1 MESHDRLGQIMAE
14 LKAQRADELSASAR
28 CRHAI
33 ITAIKQGFLPADA
46 RLVEAD
52 LCEAFSVSRTP
63 LREALTAL
71 RADGILSQDSQ
82 SLRVRKLA
90 WRDIHELYDM
100 RALLEGAAAQY
111 AARHAGPAERQVIA
125 ALVKTEAELIAA
137 KASPDILAAHN
148 VQFHDAI
155 MQAARNPFLSEALE
169 RLSHLFILIGDT
181 AYSLSD
187 RVRVI
192 ATQHAAINDAIQSSD
207 EAGAEAAMRV
217 HLQDA
222 LAARLRLLSD
232 GADAEN
238 RP

>member
-1 MESHDRLGQIMAE
+1 MELHLKLRQIMAQLAE
-14 LKAQRADELSASAR
+14 QTAEKLSTSAR
-28 CRHAI
+28 CHRAI
-33 ITAIKQGFLPADA
+33 IMAIKQGVLPSDA

-52 LCEAFSVSRTP
+52 LCEAFNVSRTP

-111 AARHAGPAERQVIA
+111 AARHAGPAEKQVIA
-125 ALVKTEAELIAA
+125 ALIKTESQLIADNA
-137 KASPDILAAHN
+137 APEILAAHN

-155 MQAARNPFLSEALE
+155 MQAARNPFLTEALE

-181 AYSLSD
+181 AYSLPD
-187 RVRVI
+187 RVSEI
-192 ATQHAAINDAIQSSD
+192 AKQHAAIHDAISAGD
-207 EAGAEAAMRV
+207 EAAAEAAMRV

-232 GADAEN
+232 GKGGA
-238 RP
+238 

>member
-1 MESHDRLGQIMAE
+1 MELHDRQSQIMAQLAE
-14 LKAQRADELSASAR
+14 QTAEKLSTAAR
-28 CRHAI
+28 CRRAI
-33 ITAIKQGFLPADA
+33 IIAIKQGVLPADA

-52 LCEAFSVSRTP
+52 LCDALNVSRTP

-71 RADGILSQDSQ
+71 RADGILSQDGQ

-111 AARHAGPAERQVIA
+111 AARHAGPAEKQVIT
-125 ALVKTEAELIAA
+125 ALVKTEAQLIAA
-137 KASPDILAAHN
+137 KVSPDILAAHN

-155 MQAARNPFLSEALE
+155 MQAARNPFLKEAIE

-181 AYSLSD
+181 AYSLSE

-192 ATQHAAINDAIQSSD
+192 AQQHAEINDAIQSGD

-232 GADAEN
+232 GQGASW
-238 RP
+238 

>member
-1 MESHDRLGQIMAE
+1 MEPHDKLRQIMAQLAE
-14 LKAQRADELSASAR
+14 QTAEKLSTSAR

-33 ITAIKQGFLPADA
+33 IIAIKQRVLPAGS

-52 LCEAFSVSRTP
+52 LCEAFHVSRTP

-71 RADGILSQDSQ
+71 RADGILAQDSQ

-111 AARHAGPAERQVIA
+111 AARHAGPAEKQVIA
-125 ALVKTEAELIAA
+125 ALIKTESQLIAA

-155 MQAARNPFLSEALE
+155 MQAARNPFLTEALE

-181 AYSLSD
+181 AYSLPD
-187 RVRVI
+187 RVSVI
-192 ATQHAAINDAIQSSD
+192 AKQHAAINDAIQTAD
-207 EAGAEAAMRV
+207 EAGAEGAMRV

-222 LAARLRLLSD
+222 LAARLRLLCD
-232 GADAEN
+232 GEASV
-238 RP
+238 

>member
-1 MESHDRLGQIMAE
+1 MERHDSLRQIMAQLRTQTAE
-14 LKAQRADELSASAR
+14 TLSTSAR

-33 ITAIKQGFLPADA
+33 ILAIKQGVLPPDA
-46 RLVEAD
+46 RLVEAE
-52 LCEAFSVSRTP
+52 LCEAFNVSRTP
-63 LREALTAL
+63 LREAVTAL
-71 RADGILSQDSQ
+71 RADGIISLDSQ

-111 AARHAGPAERQVIA
+111 AARHAGPAEKQVIA
-125 ALVKTEAELIAA
+125 ALIKTEAQLIAA
-137 KASPDILAAHN
+137 KARPDILAAHN
-148 VQFHDAI
+148 VQFHEAI
-155 MQAARNPFLSEALE
+155 MQAARNPFLTEALE

-187 RVRVI
+187 RVSEI
-192 ATQHAAINDAIQSSD
+192 ATQHAAINDAIQLGD

-232 GADAEN
+232 SAYMA
-238 RP
+238 